1 MLTIRN
7 TLNNFTTK
15 LTKFT
20 SDPDNRNLVTVA
32 SVAAVS
38 SLAYMAWSNRRVSI
52 DPKKCVIVI
61 TGCDSGFGLATA
73 ETLSAQGYP
82 VIATCMTE
90 AGIAHLKPIVA
101 DVIYCDVTSGE
112 NVLSLSSA
120 VNSYLDNHEGSKLW
134 TLVNNA
140 GIIATGYVDW
150 VAMGEFRKL
159 MEVNYFAPIRLVKE
173 FLPLLKR
180 ARGSRVINLSSIAGI
195 TAGLLLGPY
204 SGSKH
209 ALEGVGKALREE
221 LAPWN
226 IHVCHINPGVM
237 K

>member
-1 MLTIRN
+1 MLTITN

-32 SVAAVS
+32 SVAAFS

-101 DVIYCDVTSGE
+101 DVIYCDVTSEE

-180 ARGSRVINLSSIAGI
+180 ARGSRVINLSSV
-195 TAGLLLGPY
+195 AGLNSSALLGPY
-204 SGSKH
+204 GGSKH

-226 IHVCHINPGVM
+226 IHVCHVNPGFM